1 MNREFLPEAVLGIT
15 VGLLLAVVAVYRTTR
30 PPSSGVLRRAGMIG
44 LLVYALIAAQA
55 LVRQGMTWIGLLFL
69 LVLLGVA
76 AFAALAGRSRSV
88 AGPTADWT
96 RRLIGVGLTAAMLI
110 AAGQTLSMV
119 GIVDPRVVVVVIAGL
134 AGLLVAQEALVARG
148 RVGSLAMWLMIV
160 PVLISLALG
169 VLLGDPGQAVS
180 PIIEVTGVQWAS
192 ALGLIVAFLVLGWSD
207 PGMAAA
213 GGDSTGV
220 PARMLVGVGLVVLLI
235 CTGLLMFFGGA
246 VMAPSM
252 QFFVVPANIDAL
264 PGLAGTLIAVL
275 TVLFTALVAST
286 LTGIRRLDGGIRW
299 LVICGIAAVVLAL
312 IDPGLDWVVI
322 ATSLVAA
329 ALLGSR
335 GERGTQIGLA
345 AAIIGVATLTWTG
358 HMTFGWQS
366 ALAAGVVAAVA
377 AVVPA
382 SMPSASG

>member
-1 MNREFLPEAVLGIT
+1 
-15 VGLLLAVVAVYRTTR
+15 
-30 PPSSGVLRRAGMIG
+30 
-44 LLVYALIAAQA
+44 
-55 LVRQGMTWIGLLFL
+55 
-69 LVLLGVA
+69 
-76 AFAALAGRSRSV
+76 
-88 AGPTADWT
+88 
-96 RRLIGVGLTAAMLI
+96 
-110 AAGQTLSMV
+110 
-119 GIVDPRVVVVVIAGL
+119 
-134 AGLLVAQEALVARG
+134 
-148 RVGSLAMWLMIV
+148 
-160 PVLISLALG
+160 
-169 VLLGDPGQAVS
+169 
-180 PIIEVTGVQWAS
+180 
-192 ALGLIVAFLVLGWSD
+192 
-207 PGMAAA
+207 
-213 GGDSTGV
+213 
-220 PARMLVGVGLVVLLI
+220 
-235 CTGLLMFFGGA
+235 
-246 VMAPSM
+246 M

-345 AAIIGVATLTWTG
+345 AAIIGIATLTWTG

-382 SMPSASG
+382 SMPSTPG